1 MAHQLISLLG
11 GNQELQPLLKKAHEI
26 NELQHHFISVAPPNI
41 AQSSQV
47 LGLRLGTL
55 TVAVANSTI
64 AAKLRQLAPELATLL
79 QGRGCEISGI
89 RVKVQVSY
97 IRSQPKPA
105 PRKLGKMAHSA
116 LNELSQNLPGDS
128 TLKRALEKM
137 ITSKGS

>member
-1 MAHQLISLLG
+1 MAHQLISLLS
-11 GNQELQPLLKKAHEI
+11 GNQELRPLLNKTHEI
-26 NELQHHFISVAPPNI
+26 NELQHHFICIAPPYL

-55 TVAVANSTI
+55 SIAVANSTV

-89 RVKVQVSY
+89 CVKVQVNY
-97 IRSQPKPA
+97 NHSQPRQS
-105 PRKLGKMAHSA
+105 PRTLGKTAQNA
-116 LNELSQNLPGDS
+116 LNDLSQNLPVDS

-137 ITSKGS
+137 IKSKS